1 MNRTHN
7 LLQLTGYAF
16 LGIAGAVFLPKPL
29 SDLYV
34 MGFWALCLATLAS
47 FLWDWLP

>member
-16 LGIAGAVFLPKPL
+16 LGFAVVAFFPKPVIN
-29 SDLYV
+29 LYG
-34 MGFWALCLATLAS
+34 MLFWGLCLATLAS